1 MAEVV
6 TGKRD
11 LTHFSVRFSVLSCVM
26 GTSVRFVVLASV
38 MFCVSTW
45 VTGVRFCCS
54 ITFLNSISVSSVD
67 SWPLGYLTGVGRR
80 TERDLKRYPSPDPR
94 TGASWA
100 WAACP
105 WPKFVVDIFQ
115 CYCD

>member
-6 TGKRD
+6 TGKRV
-11 LTHFSVRFSVLSCVM
+11 LSVRFEFLSIVM
-26 GTSVRFVVLASV
+26 GTRFVVLASV
-38 MFCVSTW
+38 
-45 VTGVRFCCS
+45 
-54 ITFLNSISVSSVD
+54 TFLNSISVSSVD

-80 TERDLKRYPSPDPR
+80 LPTLAEASTERDLKRYPSPDPR